1 MEPRFTSLTRDDDP
15 APSVSSRRPADVVY
29 AALEAHADAA
39 LAQALIALARD
50 RSGPALERVR
60 VLEWDARREQL
71 RGTAEPPEDAAPNPA
86 VGARKAV
93 PRTQTWWPDR
103 FTAAAGEAWRSGRA
117 VIGAA
122 GEDEVPWRGAAVIAA
137 LPLESSGR
145 RVGLLIGEWP
155 DAAAAEAHRGTF
167 DRFALEAAAVMRAV
181 ERSGTERRRARH
193 AHALAELARASVSAL
208 NLAEALHLAARL
220 AAESSGSRGSA
231 VWRVSPEGA
240 PRLVVTFG
248 VPGERERLA
257 RALQPLVAAHLDS
270 IAGRAW
276 DRIDEEA
283 LIPAEAAAQMTTVAI
298 FPVRAYGRALGAI
311 ALYDRAPRGALEP
324 ETYDGLEMAS
334 LATLADVLAL
344 VLDHTSRFEELQR
357 LELRTRELQ
366 ARVTREER
374 LATLGEMAA
383 RVASEA
389 RNPLASI
396 GAFARRVHR
405 ELPESSAHREY
416 LEIVIRESERLERII
431 GTPLESLPAEPLRLR
446 MENLN
451 DVVQETLR
459 LGGETLVRRRVRL
472 LKKLA
477 PDLPSLLLDVERV
490 RLALTNVLRQA
501 LETVPIGGRIRV
513 ESRRSGGFAM
523 VEISHDGPR
532 EPGDIVEQL
541 FVPFSSSPTGSAST
555 LGFAMAQQ
563 VIQAHGGEIRA
574 RSEAEWTAV
583 VSLTLPIQ
591 GNQDRRSPRADRR
604 QPRADRRRRGP

>member
-1 MEPRFTSLTRDDDP
+1 MEPGSSSLARDDRAP
-15 APSVSSRRPADVVY
+15 APPARRPLDAAF
-29 AALEAHADAA
+29 AALEGHADAT

-50 RSGPALERVR
+50 RSGAALERVR
-60 VLEWDARREQL
+60 VFDWDPRREEL
-71 RGTAEPPEDAAPNPA
+71 RGATEPPDGPA
-86 VGARKAV
+86 SDPSIPARG
-93 PRTQTWWPDR
+93 PRSHAWRPER

-117 VIGAA
+117 TIGAA
-122 GEDEVPWRGAAVIAA
+122 GEDDVPWRGAEVIAA
-137 LPLESSGR
+137 LPLESGGR
-145 RVGLLIGEWP
+145 RVGLLIGEW
-155 DAAAAEAHRGTF
+155 ANIGVAETRREGF
-167 DRFALEAAAVMRAV
+167 DRFVHEAATLMRAV
-181 ERSGTERRRARH
+181 ERASTERRRARH
-193 AHALAELARASVSAL
+193 AQAIAEFARASVSAL

-231 VWRVSPEGA
+231 VWRVNADGA
-240 PRLVVTFG
+240 PRLEVTFG
-248 VPGERERLA
+248 IAGERERLA
-257 RALQPLVAAHLDS
+257 RALQPIVAEHLA
-270 IAGRAW
+270 AGVARVW
-276 DRIDEEA
+276 DRSDGEPSIPPEVSS
-283 LIPAEAAAQMTTVAI
+283 LIGTLAFV
-298 FPVRAYGRALGAI
+298 PVRAYGRALGAI

-324 ETYDGLEMAS
+324 EAYDGLEMAA
-334 LATLADVLAL
+334 LATVADVLAM
-344 VLDHTSRFEELQR
+344 VLDQASRFEELQR
-357 LELRTRELQ
+357 LGLRTRELQ
-366 ARVTREER
+366 ARVAREER

-383 RVASEA
+383 RVATEA

-416 LEIVIRESERLERII
+416 LEIVIRENERLERLI

-459 LGGETLVRRRVRL
+459 LAGETLVRRRVRL
-472 LKKLA
+472 IKKLA

-523 VEISHDGPR
+523 VEIAHDGSR
-532 EPGDIVEQL
+532 EPGDLVEQL
-541 FVPFSSSPTGSAST
+541 FVPFSSSPTGSPST

-574 RSEAEWTAV
+574 RAEAEWTAV
-583 VSLTLPIQ
+583 LSLTLPIQ
-591 GNQDRRSPRADRR
+591 GNQDRRSPRPDRR
-604 QPRADRRRRGP
+604 QPRADRRRRGPER